1 MNIECIRVGYLQ
13 ENCYILDINNNVLVI
28 DPGDEGNKIIDKIG
42 NRKVLGILI
51 THEHFDH
58 IGAIDD
64 LVNKYNCNVYK
75 YNNLNIGENIIGD
88 FRFDV
93 LYMPGHRDDLVCYYF
108 KKDNIMFV
116 GDFIFEG
123 GIGRTDLEYG
133 NNEEMKDSIDK
144 ILKYKEDIIIYP
156 GHGNKTSL
164 DRERDNLNFYKIT
177 L

>member
-1 MNIECIRVGYLQ
+1 MFV
-13 ENCYILDINNNVLVI
+13 
-28 DPGDEGNKIIDKIG
+28 
-42 NRKVLGILI
+42 
-51 THEHFDH
+51 
-58 IGAIDD
+58 
-64 LVNKYNCNVYK
+64 
-75 YNNLNIGENIIGD
+75 GD
-88 FRFDV
+88 FIFEGGIGRTD
-93 LYMPGHRDDLVCYYF
+93 
-108 KKDNIMFV
+108 KDNIMFV